1 MRYCIVAWAAITWI
15 LVCLA
20 PYIYALNDLITW
32 R

>member
-1 MRYCIVAWAAITWI
+1 MSYQIVFWSTVVWLA
-15 LVCLA
+15 VCLG

>member
-1 MRYCIVAWAAITWI
+1 MSYRI
-15 LVCLA
+15 LVWSTLVLIVVCIG